1 MLQWSYLP
9 ARHCHH
15 SNAQRPLMS
24 AGRKPPYRFTAFASR
39 PIKPSITRE
48 ILLAGNGYLHPTSP
62 NRPVIN
68 NAQLNITNPATAP
81 GFLLPGEN
89 SMAWYTTGT
98 IAVSGTT
105 VTGNGTNFLDNTQSI
120 GPGQALL
127 IPGSGTVK
135 MYEIASVQSATKL
148 TLKTTAGTV
157 AAGQAYAI
165 LSFYTDSVP
174 DFARRLAAQLSYYQ
188 SQMDGWQQIMTGT
201 GNITMTAPDGT
212 TVTISSFSKLTAD
225 IASAI
230 TAKGT
235 LSTLG
240 VTDINNLG
248 NASDVGLYDANNG
261 TSYGLPNIPEA
272 YPGILEVYIGGRFA
286 RMQRYTTS
294 RGTIYV
300 RGLSSAWNAAA
311 PSWDEWFMVSMA
323 TNSTTLTV
331 DLNTLTQAGRYTI
344 GNGTGSANMPIAS
357 TGVLE
362 VTRYG
367 SSVNYVQ
374 QLFKTQSVTTSVA
387 NRIFTRTLH
396 NGTWSAWAESY
407 TTNNKPSAADVGAYS
422 AADNTAAWITPTGA
436 NGWSVGST
444 VVRTGYRKVMG
455 KVQLSLNMTANG
467 AKADGTTMFTLP
479 AGYIP
484 TTIISVSSA
493 ISDLTTA
500 NRAEIQPDGRV
511 VCQGYNGSQRN
522 LRLYIEYPVEL

>member
-1 MLQWSYLP
+1 
-9 ARHCHH
+9 
-15 SNAQRPLMS
+15 
-24 AGRKPPYRFTAFASR
+24 
-39 PIKPSITRE
+39 
-48 ILLAGNGYLHPTSP
+48 
-62 NRPVIN
+62 
-68 NAQLNITNPATAP
+68 
-81 GFLLPGEN
+81 
-89 SMAWYTTGT
+89 MAWYTTGT

-105 VTGNGTNFLDNTQSI
+105 VTGTGTNFLDNTQSI

-135 MYEIASVQSATKL
+135 MYEVASVQSATKL

-201 GNITMTAPDGT
+201 GSITMTAPDGT

-225 IASAI
+225 ISASFPRQPSPASAGF
-230 TAKGT
+230 T
-235 LSTLG
+235 
-240 VTDINNLG
+240 
-248 NASDVGLYDANNG
+248 DANLIGPSN
-261 TSYGLPNIPEA
+261 YGLWNCAASASYSIANLPEA
-272 YPGILEVYIGGRFA
+272 VAGMLEVFDQGAFSGS
-286 RMQRYTTS
+286 QRYTT
-294 RGTIYV
+294 RYGVIYTRSLTATWTAANPNV
-300 RGLSSAWNAAA
+300 WSSW
-311 PSWDEWFMVSMA
+311 VSA
-323 TNSTTLTV
+323 GNSVSGSFFTG
-331 DLNTLTQAGRYTI
+331 DANTLTTPGQYGVTAAATNIPVAVTGRMLVETRTPTPTTTFGAI
-344 GNGTGSANMPIAS
+344 TQTFS
-357 TGVLE
+357 TFS
-362 VTRYG
+362 TAA
-367 SSVNYVQ
+367 
-374 QLFKTQSVTTSVA
+374 A
-387 NRIFTRTLH
+387 NRERIFRRSFDG
-396 NGTWSAWAESY
+396 NSTWTAWVEFYS
-407 TTNNKPSAADVGAYS
+407 TNNKPTPTDIGAYS
-422 AADNTAAWITPTGA
+422 AADNIASWITPTGA

-511 VCQGYNGSQRN
+511 VCQGYNGSQRS
-522 LRLYIEYPVEL
+522 LRLYIEYPVEI